1 MQFYIAS
8 FGDAVPF
15 NSFVQEIIL
24 DFELCRLPEVFDHEL
39 ASFALVRDSFPK
51 MVLTTDRVR
60 LGITEQGVRIENLA
74 DWLLSTW

>member
-1 MQFYIAS
+1 M
-8 FGDAVPF
+8 PF

-24 DFELCRLPEVFDHEL
+24 YFELCRLPEVFDREH
-39 ASFALVRDSFPK
+39 APFALVHDSFPK

>member
-1 MQFYIAS
+1 MS
-8 FGDAVPF
+8 F

-24 DFELCRLPEVFDHEL
+24 YFELCRLPEAFDREL
-39 ASFALVRDSFPK
+39 APFALVRDSFPK

>member
-1 MQFYIAS
+1 M
-8 FGDAVPF
+8 PF

-24 DFELCRLPEVFDHEL
+24 DFELCRLSEVFDREL
-39 ASFALVRDSFPK
+39 VPFAIVRDSFPK

>member
-1 MQFYIAS
+1 MPS
-8 FGDAVPF
+8 

-24 DFELCRLPEVFDHEL
+24 DFELCRLPEVFDREL
-39 ASFALVRDSFPK
+39 VPFAIVRDSFPK

>member
-1 MQFYIAS
+1 M
-8 FGDAVPF
+8 PF
-15 NSFVQEIIL
+15 NSLVQETIL
-24 DFELCRLPEVFDHEL
+24 NFELCRLPEVFDREL
-39 ASFALVRDSFPK
+39 APFALVHDSFPK

>member
-1 MQFYIAS
+1 M
-8 FGDAVPF
+8 PF
-15 NSFVQEIIL
+15 NSLVQETIL
-24 DFELCRLPEVFDHEL
+24 NFELCRLPEAFDREL
-39 ASFALVRDSFPK
+39 APFAIVRDSFPK

>member
-1 MQFYIAS
+1 M
-8 FGDAVPF
+8 PF

-24 DFELCRLPEVFDHEL
+24 YFELCRLPEVFDREL
-39 ASFALVRDSFPK
+39 APFALVHDSFPK

-74 DWLLSTW
+74 DWLLST

>member
-1 MQFYIAS
+1 M
-8 FGDAVPF
+8 PF
-15 NSFVQEIIL
+15 NSFVQEIIFY
-24 DFELCRLPEVFDHEL
+24 FELCRLPEVFDREL
-39 ASFALVRDSFPK
+39 APFALVHDSFPK

>member
-1 MQFYIAS
+1 M
-8 FGDAVPF
+8 PF

-24 DFELCRLPEVFDHEL
+24 YFELCRLPEVFDREL
-39 ASFALVRDSFPK
+39 APFALVHDSFPK